1 MSIPDSPDSPDR
13 RDSPVVLVTGT
24 RKGIGRFLVEHF
36 VRTGARVVGC
46 SREPVDFTL
55 PGYTHHLADVTRE
68 EDIKS
73 LLATIGK
80 DFGRLDV
87 AINNAGVAA
96 MNAALLTPT
105 AQLDRV
111 MTTNFRGTALVCR
124 EAAKLMMRRTFGRII
139 NFSSVALPML
149 IEGEAAYL
157 ASKAAVVAYSRVLAH
172 ELAPYGITVNVVGPG
187 PIDTDMVRGVPAD
200 KIGRI
205 VERQAIKRFGRF
217 EDVANVVDF
226 FARPQSDQV
235 TGHVIYLGGV

>member
-1 MSIPDSPDSPDR
+1 MSPPDNLHKNDI
-13 RDSPVVLVTGT
+13 PVVLVTGT
-24 RKGIGRFLVEHF
+24 RKGIGRSLAEHF
-36 VRTGARVVGC
+36 VRSGARVVGC
-46 SREPVDFTL
+46 SREQIDFTL
-55 PGYTHHLADVTRE
+55 PCYTHHIADITNE
-68 EDIKS
+68 EDVKS

-111 MTTNFRGTALVCR
+111 MSINFRGTALVCR
-124 EAAKLMMRRTFGRII
+124 EASKLMMRRKFGRIV

-157 ASKAAVVAYSRVLAH
+157 ASKAAVVAYSRALAR
-172 ELAPYGITVNVVGPG
+172 EVAPYGITVNVVGPC
-187 PIDTDMVRGVPAD
+187 PIETDMIRGVPAD
-200 KIGRI
+200 KIGHI
-205 VERQAIKRFGRF
+205 VERQAIKRLGRF

-226 FARPQSDQV
+226 FVRPQSDQI
-235 TGHVIYLGGV
+235 TGQVIYLGGV